1 MTTPSS
7 RRQFLTT
14 STLAAAGTVAATSLS
29 AQDAAPATGKGPS
42 LEGRIFKA
50 VKGGKQGGETPL
62 QFFER
67 LKKLGFD
74 AFSAKSSDFILILTP
89 LCILTLYI
97 TFP

>member
-14 STLAAAGTVAATSLS
+14 STLAAAGTVAATSLA

-50 VKGGKQGGETPL
+50 VKGGKKGGETPL

-67 LKKLGFD
+67 LKELGLD
-74 AFSAKSSDFILILTP
+74 RKSVV
-89 LCILTLYI
+89 
-97 TFP
+97 